1 MHDHM
6 FDIAFSVKSTEAD
19 PHKVPWHAI
28 RASILARVALL
39 DREPSERE
47 AVGFCDSYEIEETP

>member
-19 PHKVPWHAI
+19 PHKVPWDAI

-39 DREPSERE
+39 DRVPSERE
-47 AVGFCDSYEIEETP
+47 GVGFCDSYKIEEPK